1 MQNKFSVN
9 VQNFQFI
16 GRWVTKN
23 NKVQLTVKLFALQT
37 DVFMIMKLNLNNMIN
52 TGLEFQAAM
61 DCFCTPD
68 SQVTNGW
75 THYYVKNE
83 LARCSITVM
92 L

>member
-16 GRWVTKN
+16 GCWVTKN

-68 SQVTNGW
+68 SQVTNG
-75 THYYVKNE
+75 
-83 LARCSITVM
+83 
-92 L
+92 